1 MLAIIYSCYYKHVL
15 QYQFIYSVISSF
27 QLSHQA
33 IYQLIHYLL
42 NELKQK
48 KLWLLSLHLKT
59 QTQNST
65 QLEDVTTCF
74 ALIFESL
81 ANKKVV
87 LSSRLR
93 SRCLGKVIWTS
104 PLLPPPS
111 SLPTLAFYW
120 CQNGTFFSKCF
131 FSIVLSKIVHVCH
144 SFEVKS
150 VPMVYWKK
158 LNGKKIDK
166 KKKRKNNKN
175 TMPKTNHQGDGR
187 LYC

>member
-1 MLAIIYSCYYKHVL
+1 MSW
-15 QYQFIYSVISSF
+15 
-27 QLSHQA
+27 
-33 IYQLIHYLL
+33 
-42 NELKQK
+42 NK
-48 KLWLLSLHLKT
+48 KSYDFLVLHLKT

-81 ANKKVV
+81 VNRKVA

-93 SRCLGKVIWTS
+93 SRYLGKVIWTS

-120 CQNGTFFSKCF
+120 CQNGAFFSKCF
-131 FSIVLSKIVHVCH
+131 FSFVLSKIVHVCH

-158 LNGKKIDK
+158 LNGKKMIK
-166 KKKRKNNKN
+166 KKNKRKNNKN